1 MLAETI
7 RMEDKTKELLLDL
20 KYFKVLIKKKLKELK
35 WKKWKFKKL

>member
-7 RMEDKTKELLLDL
+7 RMEDKTKELLLNL

-35 WKKWKFKKL
+35 

>member
-35 WKKWKFKKL
+35 